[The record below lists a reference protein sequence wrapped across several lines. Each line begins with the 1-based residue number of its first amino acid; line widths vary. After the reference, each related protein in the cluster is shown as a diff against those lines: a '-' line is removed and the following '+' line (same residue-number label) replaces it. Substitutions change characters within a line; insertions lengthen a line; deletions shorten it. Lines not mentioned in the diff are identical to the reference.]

1 MDLHTRKMMTMKGT
15 LQPRSVVHKFY
26 VARGSG
32 EKGLIGWE
40 DCVRSEEW
48 CVKNEGELLLGVTD
62 VGVTEKEHARS
73 RFDLKDLRDCGVKCW
88 KERKMYYYV
97 AREMAESYR

>member
-1 MDLHTRKMMTMKGT
+1 M
-15 LQPRSVVHKFY
+15 
-26 VARGSG
+26 
-32 EKGLIGWE
+32 
-40 DCVRSEEW
+40 
-48 CVKNEGELLLGVTD
+48 D

-97 AREMAESYR
+97 VREMAENYRYGICREVGFEGRNRSSHKNFTVNLGLANDLEWNTLTLHGLYYGVGRMELNQNLLLL